1 MRKLI
6 KPAFL
11 LGVGVVAVGL
21 VAAPLASAANQ
32 SATTTINATVNPVI
46 SISTSTTVAFA
57 VTPTLAGSASSA
69 SDTVTV
75 STNRNSGY
83 NLKLEDN
90 DATNT
95 LVNGPNTISATTG
108 TFASPAAMSA
118 NSWGYRVDGAGTFGA
133 GPTSAQT
140 DAASLSGTW
149 AAVPVLGSP
158 NTIKTTASTASGD
171 TTTVWYGAFVTT
183 AKPDGLYSDVVKYTA
198 TTN

>member
-46 SISTSTTVAFA
+46 SISTQTTVAFA

-95 LVNGPNTISATTG
+95 LSGPGTIAATSG
-108 TFASPAAMSA
+108 SFALPAAMSA
-118 NSWGYRVDGAGTFGA
+118 DSWGYRVDGAGTFGA
-133 GPTSAQT
+133 GPTNAQT
-140 DAASLSGTW
+140 DAASLAGTW

>member
-6 KPAFL
+6 KPAFI

-75 STNRNSGY
+75 STNRSSGY

-90 DATNT
+90 DAANT
-95 LVNGPNTISATTG
+95 LSGPGTIAATSG

-149 AAVPVLGSP
+149 AAVPALGSP

-171 TTTVWYGAFVTT
+171 VTTVWYGAFVTT
-183 AKPDGLYSDVVKYTA
+183 AKTDGLYSDVVKYTA